1 MHHGKLK
8 RRHNIY
14 FRSVIRSSVLTISGV
29 VSGGSEYVASLSL
42 CIFDDYSSVV
52 MGLLVSGEAFLTDL
66 RHLRYLSA
74 CRSMVS
80 RSGDV

>member
-1 MHHGKLK
+1 MHHEKLK

-52 MGLLVSGEAFLTDL
+52 MGLIVSGEAFLTDL
-66 RHLRYLSA
+66 RHLRYLLA